1 MSNLGITTP
10 GSSSEEASKILKYML
25 DNNETDQNTAAS
37 VANGLSTVE
46 DTLMDLY
53 SRPDKDG
60 SVTVN
65 GKTFKDLSAAI
76 GFYQEKYRKCERV
89 YTLFQEF
96 RKNAHDT
103 IMNAIRNLRS
113 N

>member
-1 MSNLGITTP
+1 MSTLPIKTP
-10 GSSSEEASKILKYML
+10 GDSSAEGKKILGYML

-37 VANGLSTVE
+37 VSDGLNSIE

-60 SVTVN
+60 EITVQ
-65 GKTFKDLSAAI
+65 GKKFKSIDAAT
-76 GFYQEKYRKCERV
+76 GYYAEKYKKAERI

-103 IMNAIRNLRS
+103 IMNAIRNLR
-113 N
+113 NN